1 MSLTAILNATLD
13 SVNEARFAGV
23 VGTDGLGI
31 EMVFADEG
39 SAYDL
44 ELAEIELA
52 ALTAAASAASSRIG
66 TGRVHAVMME
76 TDVLAYLAA
85 LVTPGYF
92 AVLGLPPGNDLD
104 HARSALHTMVERMR
118 ADL

>member
-13 SVNEARFAGV
+13 HLDEARFAGV

-52 ALTAAASAASSRIG
+52 TLAATASAAAARIG
-66 TGRVHAVMME
+66 AGLVHTITVESEALSM
-76 TDVLAYLAA
+76 LAA
-85 LVTPGYF
+85 LVAPGYF
-92 AVLGLPPGNDLD
+92 AVLGLPGGDDLSA
-104 HARSALHTMVERMR
+104 ARAALQAMVERIR
-118 ADL
+118 AEL

>member
-1 MSLTAILNATLD
+1 MSLTAILNETLD
-13 SVNEARFAGV
+13 GLDEARFAGV

-52 ALTAAASAASSRIG
+52 TLAGAASAAAARIG
-66 TGRVHAVMME
+66 AGLVHTITVE
-76 TDVLAYLAA
+76 TEVLTMLAA
-85 LVTPGYF
+85 LVAPGYF
-92 AVLGLPPGNDLD
+92 AVLGLPAGDELGA
-104 HARSALHTMVERMR
+104 ARAALHAMVERMR
-118 ADL
+118 TEL